1 MNRYENNKYE
11 NAQYINDREGNHT
24 TISVVINGEQSFVPV
39 DDKNLDYCAIIMLV
53 SENKLTIQEA

>member
-39 DDKNLDYCAIIMLV
+39 DDKNLDYCAIMMLV
-53 SENKLTIQEA
+53 FENKLTVQEA